1 MVVIG
6 PHPRTFSWFRASGVV
21 SETLENRLADG
32 REPVGTAG
40 DAAVPRMPV
49 PARQSRAPAR
59 RRRRG
64 RGDRVTRPT
73 DADARLAGPP
83 TAVAGTRLEDM
94 PTCELLTW
102 LLSVAEAEPRPAPD
116 DVVALVRCALERVA
130 YDDGRLAASDAGRTA
145 G

>member
-49 PARQSRAPAR
+49 PARRSRAPA
-59 RRRRG
+59 
-64 RGDRVTRPT
+64 V
-73 DADARLAGPP
+73 AA
-83 TAVAGTRLEDM
+83 AVAE
-94 PTCELLTW
+94 EI
-102 LLSVAEAEPRPAPD
+102 A
-116 DVVALVRCALERVA
+116 
-130 YDDGRLAASDAGRTA
+130 
-145 G
+145 